1 MTSKATD
8 SRARRR
14 REHNKIDIKAGGAQ
28 LYYPCK
34 VYDGD
39 GNLVKEVSPDEQMA
53 QDTNVNKFKRKK
65 KEPSYKQLNNL
76 SGEVNRAK
84 KEGRGLV
91 SSYTKIKSKE

>member
-1 MTSKATD
+1 MTSKD
-8 SRARRR
+8 RSRRK
-14 REHNKIDIKAGGAQ
+14 RENVQNGIRAAGTQ

-76 SGEVNRAK
+76 SGEVSRAK
-84 KEGRGLV
+84 KEGKSLI
-91 SSYTKIKSKE
+91 SYGAKMKSKE